1 MLYEINKKFVFFTEK
16 CYNASN
22 IILKLK
28 MNIALE
34 KFLQNELLT
43 EKDKYEIRQ
52 IFEMVDDVKKQ
63 NILKNFDKILIAIVK
78 IKQELREQQEILL
91 GRAVSNIERAIK
103 LARNSWIK
111 NATTGSIY
119 DLKQIL

>member
-1 MLYEINKKFVFFTEK
+1 
-16 CYNASN
+16 
-22 IILKLK
+22 

-63 NILKNFDKILIAIVK
+63 NILKNFDKMLIAILK

-91 GRAVSNIERAIK
+91 GKAVSNIERAIK

-111 NATTGSIY
+111 NATTISIY